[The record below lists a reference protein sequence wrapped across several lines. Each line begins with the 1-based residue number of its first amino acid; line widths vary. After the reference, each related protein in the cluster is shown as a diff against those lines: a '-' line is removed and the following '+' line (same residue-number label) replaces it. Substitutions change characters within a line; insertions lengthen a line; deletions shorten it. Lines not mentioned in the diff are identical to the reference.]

1 MQHRKIAIL
10 GSAPSLVATPRE
22 GWEYWSLMS
31 NFQSSTLPVVP
42 DKWFELHNPVHLMK
56 YAGVSQAEIDY
67 LGTME
72 NLYMMNPVGIA
83 KQFPRDEVL
92 GIRQNQ
98 YFTSSIAWVIGL
110 AILENVETIGLYGVD
125 LLLTKEYQRER
136 PCIENLLGFAQ
147 GRGINIVIPD
157 CSPLMKGALYCDA
170 FAYELQVRA
179 KDNEKAYEKAKR
191 DLAYFEGE
199 RDCLES
205 LRYTKG

>member
-10 GSAPSLVATPRE
+10 GSAPSLVATPME

-31 NFQSSTLPVVP
+31 NFQSSALPVVP
-42 DKWFELHNPVHLMK
+42 NRWFELHTITHLINN
-56 YAGVSQAEIDY
+56 AGVSQAEIDY
-67 LGTME
+67 LGTIE
-72 NLYMMNPVGIA
+72 NLYMQTPVGIA
-83 KQFPRDEVL
+83 KQFPRNEVL
-92 GIRQNQ
+92 AIRENQ

-110 AILENVETIGLYGVD
+110 AILEKVETIGLFGVD

-157 CSPLMKGALYCDA
+157 CSPLMKGALYCDE

-179 KDNEKAYEKAKR
+179 KENEKALEKAKK
-191 DLAYFEGE
+191 DMAYFEGE
-199 RDCLES
+199 RNCLES
-205 LRYTKG
+205 LRFTKG